1 MVIEMGYEKRDGE
14 VVEQL
19 PLEIKNAEDAERYTS
34 NNFDRLAALEKE
46 IEKSLNQI
54 KNLCGLQN
62 FSSDMLRSCSPLE
75 LAKILSEDVPC
86 GFAFV
91 PGFKLLN
98 FIFGRSSTSEQIKSL
113 MDNQNI
119 LTENMMKISRTL
131 ILLFEFQRV
140 TADILNDL
148 FEMCSSNIEVV
159 QTTIETLRA
168 KLSGEGSSLSTTA
181 KKNVRELIQKLM
193 ARQDSLMKQEEMKQ
207 EIKRLK
213 AENQEIIKKL
223 DVVMERLG

>member
-1 MVIEMGYEKRDGE
+1 MVIEMGYEKRGDE
-14 VVEQL
+14 AIEQL
-19 PLEIKNAEDAERYTS
+19 PLEIKSAEDAERYTS

-54 KNLCGLQN
+54 KDLSGLQN
-62 FSSDMLRSCSPLE
+62 FSTDKLCSCPPLE
-75 LAKILSEDVPC
+75 VANMVAQSMAYMPS
-86 GFAFV
+86 
-91 PGFKLLN
+91 FKLLN
-98 FIFGRSSTSEQIKSL
+98 FLFGKKDSEKIIESL
-113 MDNQNI
+113 VDNQNT
-119 LTENMMKISRTL
+119 LTENMIKISRIL

-159 QTTIETLRA
+159 QSTIETLRA

-213 AENQEIIKKL
+213 TANQEIIKKL
-223 DVVMERLG
+223 DVVMKHLG

>member
-1 MVIEMGYEKRDGE
+1 MVIEMGYEKRDDE
-14 VVEQL
+14 VIEQL

-54 KNLCGLQN
+54 KDLCGLQN

-75 LAKILSEDVPC
+75 LAKILSEHVQC
-86 GFAFV
+86 VYAFV

-119 LTENMMKISRTL
+119 LTENMIKISRTL